1 VVHGALNMNERVAA
15 SFQRSVVIAMTTLS
29 LALAAALVF
38 AVDDGITRLVLAA
51 VAFFVLRRAWR
62 LTRRRRELGS
72 RGFFTGRRVGNHW
85 VYEELH
91 DGEVLAIELPLAYVG
106 RGEYE
111 ILIPGEQSWPG
122 RMPAWARERR
132 TEIVERLGT
141 VFKRSDMR
149 TDD

>member
-1 VVHGALNMNERVAA
+1 MVIVLMAVVA
-15 SFQRSVVIAMTTLS
+15 
-29 LALAAALVF
+29 
-38 AVDDGITRLVLAA
+38 LVLAI
-51 VAFFVLRRAWR
+51 VLLHVGVIER
-62 LTRRRRELGS
+62 LLIAAAGYFGLNWSWKATRRKRELGS
-72 RGFFTGRRVGNHW
+72 RGFHAGHRVGNHW

-91 DGEVLAIELPLAYVG
+91 AGEVVAIELPLAYVG

-111 ILIPGEQSWPG
+111 ILIPGEQSWPDRVPG
-122 RMPAWARERR
+122 WARERR